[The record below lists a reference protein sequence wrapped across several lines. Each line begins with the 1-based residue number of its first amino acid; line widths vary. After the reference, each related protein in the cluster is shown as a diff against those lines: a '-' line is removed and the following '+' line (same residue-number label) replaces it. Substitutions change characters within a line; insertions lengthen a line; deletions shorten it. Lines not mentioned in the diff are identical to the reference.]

1 MRTRSKAERHPQQG
15 LMGVSHRSF
24 VMCDLGSKGQVQY
37 SYCPLR
43 GPSFAFIL
51 LMGPVPACAHGIHGM
66 ALDRLGAQTML
77 HYHGTPSAS
86 AAAASSPASP
96 ASPAAEPPPS
106 PPTAVRTREAL
117 ERTWEAEA
125 AAAHLEAARREGAR
139 ALAARQLG
147 GARGVLIDGHGD
159 RRDGVYRPEGEDH
172 LGFPRFA
179 SATSTATTAVAP
191 SVAPSRGGS

>member
-1 MRTRSKAERHPQQG
+1 
-15 LMGVSHRSF
+15 MG
-24 VMCDLGSKGQVQY
+24 
-37 SYCPLR
+37 
-43 GPSFAFIL
+43 GP
-51 LMGPVPACAHGIHGM
+51 
-66 ALDRLGAQTML
+66 
-77 HYHGTPSAS
+77 
-86 AAAASSPASP
+86 
-96 ASPAAEPPPS
+96 
-106 PPTAVRTREAL
+106 
-117 ERTWEAEA
+117 AEA
-125 AAAHLEAARREGAR
+125 AAAHLAGELEAARREGAT